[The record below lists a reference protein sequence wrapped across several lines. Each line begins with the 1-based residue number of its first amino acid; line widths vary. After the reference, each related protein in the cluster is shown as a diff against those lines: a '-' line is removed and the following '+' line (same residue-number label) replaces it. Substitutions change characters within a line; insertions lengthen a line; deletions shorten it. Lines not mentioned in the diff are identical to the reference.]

1 MNAETAH
8 GGLSQQRKRRQ
19 ASSLLQALRWFVGQ
33 ALERLRLWPDLPE
46 DESRRRDI
54 ARVRALAGQV
64 RSSQPGYAD
73 DLMAAAAALE
83 SHRLHA
89 REEDAR
95 SPMNAVRPNRAPPQ
109 TPLPARAS

>member
-8 GGLSQQRKRRQ
+8 GGLSQQRTRSQ
-19 ASSLLQALRWFVGQ
+19 ASSLLQALRWFAGQ
-33 ALERLRLWPDLPE
+33 VLQRLRMWPDLPE
-46 DESRRRDI
+46 SESRRRDI

-83 SHRLHA
+83 AQRVHPWEA
-89 REEDAR
+89 DAR
-95 SPMNAVRPNRAPPQ
+95 SPMNAVKPNRAPPQ
-109 TPLPARAS
+109 TPLPARAN